1 MELWTRGLT
10 RSPYYI
16 PLYLLVIPSIFWIV
30 VRSIGVPTKHLVA
43 AGWLFQVDTVSS
55 PSALVAGWNYW
66 TLFDFVSGLLQ
77 CPLLFSERKTIY
89 SEASGMVGAQECHS
103 EPCFIGRYWV
113 CVY

>member
-1 MELWTRGLT
+1 MLSVTLRSRHMELWTRGLT

-30 VRSIGVPTKHLVA
+30 VRSIGVPIKHLVA

-66 TLFDFVSGLLQ
+66 TLFDFVSGLFH
-77 CPLLFSERKTIY
+77 CRCFFRTENNLFR
-89 SEASGMVGAQECHS
+89 G
-103 EPCFIGRYWV
+103 
-113 CVY
+113 